1 MKYIVFFE
9 IKRYYC
15 IFKQNKS
22 ANPMKKLTQAL
33 PLFVALF
40 TVGVMV
46 GCSDKGPH
54 TNPEVKFEATLNGAN
69 EVPAVTSSA
78 TGRMDGTYN
87 KDTKTLNY
95 TITHSGLTPIAGH
108 FHSGQSFEAGPVV
121 FNFGTALTSPI
132 SGTWTL
138 NQQQENLL
146 FAGLL
151 YANLHTA
158 TNRGGEIRGQVNMSD
173 FVAWKAS
180 RK

>member
-1 MKYIVFFE
+1 
-9 IKRYYC
+9 
-15 IFKQNKS
+15 
-22 ANPMKKLTQAL
+22 MKKLTQAL
-33 PLFVALF
+33 PFIIALF

-46 GCSDKGPH
+46 GCKDTGPH

-95 TITHSGLTPIAGH
+95 TITYSGLTPIAGH

-121 FNFGTALTSPI
+121 FNFGSTLTSPI

-151 YANLHTA
+151 YTNLHTNA
-158 TNRGGEIRGQVNMSD
+158 NKGGEIRGQVNMSD
-173 FVAWKAS
+173 YVAWKAG